1 MEGGLAFHSGLVR
14 AHTSHSIASQSAAAS
29 HARIASNASSAGPPA
44 LMSHQSYQSQY
55 SSYSHSSARDTQ
67 STQATS
73 TSTLFGG
80 QPLPVYPSTPVNGGP
95 VEASDNVLNK
105 RADKDTSLFQR
116 CLQLQ
121 MRLRLIPGFEQWM
134 SEEENKAE
142 DDADPVTLLWRTFRR
157 GYPLMELYNALEP
170 RVLLSI
176 PHSKTD
182 EKSLKKNEKMATY
195 KFIQSCVGEL
205 GMPQESCFI
214 LGDLYGDDTTGFVKV
229 TNVVNRVLDSLV
241 ALGKIDAA
249 VSSDDGLIS
258 SVKRTQREHIIDELV
273 KTERTYV
280 QHLELLQEF
289 KKLVEEKGVISGDQV
304 HDIFLNLN
312 ALLDFQRRFLI
323 RVEQTNAQPPSEQNW
338 GNLFVLYKEAF
349 KVYEPYIAN
358 QKKCEQIAMRE
369 FDKLKETGGS
379 PEMRQMVE
387 SPTLLTSFL
396 LKPFQR
402 LTKYPLLLS
411 V

>member
-1 MEGGLAFHSGLVR
+1 MEGGLAFHPGLAVR
-14 AHTSHSIASQSAAAS
+14 AHTSHSAVPSASAS
-29 HARIASNASSAGPPA
+29 HARIASSSTAGPPA